1 MMTKV
6 RIKQVKSA
14 INRPKDQKLTLEALG
29 IRRIGQERVHELT
42 PSIKGMIDKVKHLV
56 IVEEI

>member
-1 MMTKV
+1 MSKV
-6 RIKQVKSA
+6 KIKQVKST
-14 INRPKDQKLTLEALG
+14 IKRPKDQKQTLEALG

-42 PSIKGMIDKVKHLV
+42 PAIQGMINKVKHLI

>member
-1 MMTKV
+1 MTKV

-42 PSIKGMIDKVKHLV
+42 PSIQGMIDKVKHLIV
-56 IVEEI
+56 VEEI